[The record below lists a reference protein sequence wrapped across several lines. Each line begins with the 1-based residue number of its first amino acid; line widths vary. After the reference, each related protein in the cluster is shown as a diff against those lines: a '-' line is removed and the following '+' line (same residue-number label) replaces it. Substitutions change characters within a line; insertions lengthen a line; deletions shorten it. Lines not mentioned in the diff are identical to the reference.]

1 MRTLGRGIRKKRGRG
16 AMLAKR
22 VGRSQGVGV
31 IRVVSCTE
39 ITVHCYI
46 KE

>member
-1 MRTLGRGIRKKRGRG
+1 MRTLGRGIRKKRGRR
-16 AMLAKR
+16 AMLAKGF
-22 VGRSQGVGV
+22 GRSQDVGV

-39 ITVHCYI
+39 ITVHCYE